1 MCVCARLTQ
10 PLASQFHPD
19 ANGVQRK
26 EHSIDEV
33 IKYRF
38 VNYGIPSALFRIRAH
53 SQSLAAVV
61 GSARNVFIFI
71 AIQFAFLLFPIHFGW
86 MGNSHTT
93 NIFFFR
99 LIRRLFFSFFCCCY
113 NNYKY
118 ISIQFHICTGCW
130 LADVLIGALRFSIR
144 RPISPNLL
152 PIVILY
158 WLNHSC
164 ACGVAVATT
173 AAPTTAPPNSII
185 VFSSLN

>member
-19 ANGVQRK
+19 ANGEQRK

-93 NIFFFR
+93 KTETICRWKRKSCSIYFFFAWFGG
-99 LIRRLFFSFFCCCY
+99 FFSLSF
-113 NNYKY
+113 
-118 ISIQFHICTGCW
+118 
-130 LADVLIGALRFSIR
+130 
-144 RPISPNLL
+144 
-152 PIVILY
+152 
-158 WLNHSC
+158 
-164 ACGVAVATT
+164 VAATT
-173 AAPTTAPPNSII
+173 IINTFPFNFTYALAAGWPMY
-185 VFSSLN
+185 